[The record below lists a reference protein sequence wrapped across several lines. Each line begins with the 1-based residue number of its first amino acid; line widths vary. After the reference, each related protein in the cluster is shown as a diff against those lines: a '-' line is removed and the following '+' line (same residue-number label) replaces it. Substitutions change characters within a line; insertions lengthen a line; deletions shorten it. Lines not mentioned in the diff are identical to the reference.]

1 MEDGNVFGE
10 SDSWSYRSRMT
21 VADDDC
27 RISVGQFMK
36 SRSGQLGSLDG
47 DGPRV
52 RFQYCPKNYCRR

>member
-1 MEDGNVFGE
+1 MDSDVFPE
-10 SDSWSYRSRMT
+10 CDSWSYKSKI
-21 VADDDC
+21 ADGGEDDLC

-52 RFQYCPKNYCRR
+52 R

>member
-1 MEDGNVFGE
+1 MEEGNVFPE
-10 SDSWSYRSRMT
+10 SDSWSYRSKMA
-21 VADDDC
+21 VSDDS

-52 RFQYCPKNYCRR
+52 RS